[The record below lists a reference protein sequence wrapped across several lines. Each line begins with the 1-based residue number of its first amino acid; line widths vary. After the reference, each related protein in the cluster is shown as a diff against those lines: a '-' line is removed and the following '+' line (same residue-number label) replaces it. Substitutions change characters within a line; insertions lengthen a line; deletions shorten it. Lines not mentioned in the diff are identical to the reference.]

1 MIDKSIIDAAQRLHV
16 HHSLDASHEHDCF
29 IVAREYLRLLD
40 SVKALIDRGY
50 IDKPTQRFI
59 VPKEFID
66 ALTLTQT
73 YEKT

>member
-1 MIDKSIIDAAQRLHV
+1 MTKQSIIDAAQRLQV

-40 SVKALIDRGY
+40 SVNNLTKRGY
-50 IDKPTQRFI
+50 IDNPTQRFI

-66 ALTLTQT
+66 ALIS
-73 YEKT
+73 EG

>member
-1 MIDKSIIDAAQRLHV
+1 MIDKSIIDAAQRLQV

-66 ALTLTQT
+66 ALINVKRNRFT
-73 YEKT
+73 